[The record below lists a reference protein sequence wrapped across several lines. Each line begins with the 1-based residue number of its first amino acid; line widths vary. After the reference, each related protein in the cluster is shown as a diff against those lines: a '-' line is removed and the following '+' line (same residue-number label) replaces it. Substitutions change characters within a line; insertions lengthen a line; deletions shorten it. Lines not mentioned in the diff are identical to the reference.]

1 VNPNCEP
8 RGASGYRLPPVRALR
23 SFTVRPTLPPPL
35 APLHELAMNLRWS
48 WDRAAREIF
57 RSVDAVAWEAAGQD
71 PMRLLGMVD
80 HRRWEELAADPAFSQ
95 AMAEAHADLRRH
107 LESELWFQ
115 QAERRLRSVA
125 YFSPEFGITAAL
137 PQYSGGLGVLAGDH
151 LKAASGLGLPLAGVG
166 LLYRQG
172 YFRQELAPDG
182 WQQERYVT
190 IDPHAIALSVCDSVR
205 VEVAEPDRVLVARI
219 WKADVGRVPLFLL
232 DTDVEENDPD
242 ARGVTDRLYGGDTEH
257 RLRQEILLGVGGVRA
272 LDAMGLAPQVFHTN
286 EGHAGFLGLERIR
299 CHVRDDGMTFDEAV
313 EAVRS
318 GTVFTTHTPVP
329 AGIDRFP
336 RPLMER
342 YFRSWADECD
352 VSFDTLMALG
362 HEPGEPLD
370 APFNMAV
377 MGLRLAG
384 FANGVS
390 RLHGAVSRRIF
401 AGLWPGIPEDER
413 PIGSITNGVH
423 GLSWVSAEMAGLLAS
438 HVHPRWWE
446 ASPEAWEGAE
456 GIVDEELWNARQL
469 GRARLID
476 VARARLTDSA
486 RARRVPPTEAS
497 WCREALDPDALTIG
511 FARRFAAYKR
521 ATLLLSQP
529 ERLAALLLSA
539 DRPMQLLFSGKA
551 HPADDMGKDMIRRV
565 VQFSRQPHVRHRI
578 VFLEDYDIT
587 IAQALYQGCDVWLN
601 NPRRPLEACGT
612 SGEKAALNGALNC
625 SISDGW
631 WDECY
636 DGENGWVI
644 ASAEEYDDLA
654 QRDEAEASA
663 LFDVLER
670 HVVPEFYDRGPDGV
684 PRRWLARVRA
694 SLRSLGA
701 FVPASRMVRD
711 YVERMYEPAAARY
724 QALGADGHARARALA
739 AWKSRVRA
747 AWPSVA
753 VVSIDADDKP
763 ADMGETRAVAAEVEL
778 GALTPDDVEVQL
790 VHGAVGPGGDLDEV
804 AVVPMAAIGGGGEGG
819 GRRRYEASF
828 TCERAGRYGCTVR
841 VVPAHPDLLSYAET
855 GCIAWA

>member
-1 VNPNCEP
+1 
-8 RGASGYRLPPVRALR
+8 VRALR
-23 SFTVRPTLPPPL
+23 SFTVRPTLPDAL

-48 WDRAAREIF
+48 WNRSTQELF
-57 RSVDAVAWEAAGQD
+57 RSVDADAWEAAGRD
-71 PMRLLGMVD
+71 PVRLLGMID
-80 HRRWEELAADPAFSQ
+80 RHRWDELASDAAFAQ
-95 AMAEAHADLRRH
+95 AMEEAHADLRRH
-107 LESELWFQ
+107 LEGALWFQ

-151 LKAASGLGLPLAGVG
+151 LKAASGLGLPLVGVG

-172 YFRQELAPDG
+172 YFRQELAADG

-190 IDPHAIALSVCDSVR
+190 IDPHAIALTACDSVR
-205 VEVAEPDRVLVARI
+205 VEVAEPGRVLVARI
-219 WKADVGRVPLFLL
+219 WKADVGRVPLYLL
-232 DTDVEENDPD
+232 DTDVEENDPE
-242 ARGVTDRLYGGDTEH
+242 ARCVTDRLYGGDSEH
-257 RLRQEILLGVGGVRA
+257 RLRQEILLGIGGVRA
-272 LDAMGLAPQVFHTN
+272 LDAMGVAPQVFHTN

-299 CHVRDDGMTFDEAV
+299 RHVRDDGMTFDEAV

-329 AGIDRFP
+329 AGIDRFS

-362 HEPGEPLD
+362 HEPGEPPD

-390 RLHGAVSRRIF
+390 RLHGVVSRRIF
-401 AGLWPGIPEDER
+401 AGLWPGVPEDER
-413 PIGSITNGVH
+413 PIGSVTNGVH
-423 GLSWVSAEMAGLLAS
+423 ALSWVSAEMATVLAS

-446 ASPEAWEGAE
+446 ASREAWEAAE

-476 VARARLTDSA
+476 LARARLTDSA
-486 RARRVPPTEAS
+486 RARRVPPAELA
-497 WCREALDPDALTIG
+497 WCAEALDPEALTIG

-529 ERLAALLLSA
+529 DRLAALLLSA
-539 DRPMQLLFSGKA
+539 DHPVQLLFAGKA
-551 HPADDMGKDMIRRV
+551 HPADDMGKDMIRQV
-565 VQFSRQPHVRHRI
+565 VQFSRQAHVRHRI
-578 VFLEDYDIT
+578 VFLEDYDINV
-587 IAQALYQGCDVWLN
+587 AQALYQGCDLWLN

-625 SISDGW
+625 SVSDGW
-631 WDECY
+631 WDECH

-654 QRDEAEASA
+654 QRDHAEAAA

-694 SLRSLGA
+694 SLRSLGP
-701 FVPASRMVRD
+701 FVAASRMVRD
-711 YVERMYEPAAARY
+711 YVNDMYEPAAARHEV
-724 QALGADGHARARALA
+724 LGADGHTRARALA
-739 AWKSRVRA
+739 AWKSRVRSG
-747 AWPSVA
+747 WPAVA
-753 VVSIDADDKP
+753 VVSVEADDAP
-763 ADMGETRAVAAEVEL
+763 AEMGRVRAVGAEADL
-778 GALTPDDVEVQL
+778 GNLSPDDVEVQL
-790 VHGAVGPGGDLDEV
+790 LHGPVGPNEELTE
-804 AVVPMAAIGGGGEGG
+804 AKVVPMAAIGGDAGAG
-819 GRRRYEASF
+819 GRTRYEASF

-841 VVPAHPDLLSYAET
+841 VVPAHPDLLAYSET
-855 GCIAWA
+855 GCITWA

>member
-1 VNPNCEP
+1 MRAARSFVVRP
-8 RGASGYRLPPVRALR
+8 RLPDA
-23 SFTVRPTLPPPL
+23 L

-48 WDRAAREIF
+48 WNRSTQELFA
-57 RSVDAVAWEAAGQD
+57 SVDPEAWEAAGHD
-71 PMRLLGMVD
+71 PMRLLGTVS
-80 HRRWEELAADPAFSQ
+80 RQRLAELAADPVFGQ
-95 AMAEAHADLRRH
+95 AMEEAHADLRRH
-107 LESELWFQ
+107 LEADLWFQ
-115 QAERRLRSVA
+115 QADRRLRSVA

-151 LKAASGLGLPLAGVG
+151 LKAASGLGVPLVGVG
-166 LLYRQG
+166 LLYRLG

-190 IDPHAIALSVCDSVR
+190 VDPDAIALTACDSVR
-205 VEVAEPDRVLVARI
+205 VEIAEPDRALAARI
-219 WKADVGRVPLFLL
+219 WKADVGRVHLYLL
-232 DTDVEENDPD
+232 DTDVDENDPD
-242 ARGVTDRLYGGDTEH
+242 ARGVTDRLYGGDSEH
-257 RLRQEILLGVGGVRA
+257 RLRQEILLGIGGVRA
-272 LDAMGLAPQVFHTN
+272 LDAMGVAPQVFHTN

-299 CHVRDDGMTFDEAV
+299 RHVRHEGMTFDEAV
-313 EAVRS
+313 EAVRA

-329 AGIDRFP
+329 AGIDRFS

-352 VSFDTLMALG
+352 VSFDSLMALG
-362 HEPGEPLD
+362 HEPGEHPD

-401 AGLWPGIPEDER
+401 AGLWPGVPDDER

-423 GLSWVSAEMAGLLAS
+423 ALSWVSAEMAGVLAR

-446 ASPEAWEGAE
+446 AGPEHWVGAE
-456 GIVDEELWNARQL
+456 GIVDDELWNARAL
-469 GRARLID
+469 GRARLVE
-476 VARARLTDSA
+476 VARTRLADSA
-486 RARRVPPTEAS
+486 RARRAPPTEVA

-529 ERLAALLLSA
+529 DRLAALLLSA
-539 DRPMQLLFSGKA
+539 DRPVQLLFAGKA
-551 HPADDMGKDMIRRV
+551 HPADDMGKDMIRQV
-565 VQFSRQPHVRHRI
+565 VQFSRQAHVRHRV
-578 VFLEDYDIT
+578 VFLEDYDMNL
-587 IAQALYQGCDVWLN
+587 AQALYQGCDLWLN

-612 SGEKAALNGALNC
+612 SGEKAALNGAVNC
-625 SISDGW
+625 SVSDGW
-631 WDECY
+631 WDECH
-636 DGENGWVI
+636 DGKNGWVI

-654 QRDEAEASA
+654 QRDHAEADA

-684 PRRWLARVRA
+684 PRQWLARVRG
-694 SLRSLGA
+694 SLRSLGP
-701 FVPASRMVRD
+701 FVVASRMVRD
-711 YVERMYEPAAARY
+711 YVNDMYEPAAARHD
-724 QALGADGHARARALA
+724 ALRADGYRRARALA

-747 AWPSVA
+747 GWASVC
-753 VVSIDADDKP
+753 VVSVDADDAP
-763 ADMGETRAVAAEVEL
+763 TDVGGARAVVAQVEL
-778 GALTPDDVEVQL
+778 GDLSPDDVEVQL
-790 VHGAVGPGGDLDEV
+790 LHGPVGPGEELTEL
-804 AVVPMAAIGGGGEGG
+804 AVVPMATTGGDTAAG

-828 TCERAGRYGCTVR
+828 SCEQAGRYGCTVR
-841 VVPAHPDLLSYAET
+841 VVPAHPDLLSYSET
-855 GCIAWA
+855 GCVTWA